1 MASQK
6 LPDPLVEI
14 AYRGQNLL
22 VPTKRSAQSSKKK
35 RKRSVPPVIRLDTVL
50 PKEHS
55 ATNLENFSSD
65 ETPVRSHKHIRTKP
79 PKKKLNRIRLTPK
92 ILRFSVETLYESDS
106 EDENVSE
113 ISSDDSVS
121 VNNTRLSSTD
131 ESEDEQ

>member
-65 ETPVRSHKHIRTKP
+65 ETPVRSHKQIRTKP

-92 ILRFSVETLYESDS
+92 ILRFNESDS

-131 ESEDEQ
+131 ESEAD